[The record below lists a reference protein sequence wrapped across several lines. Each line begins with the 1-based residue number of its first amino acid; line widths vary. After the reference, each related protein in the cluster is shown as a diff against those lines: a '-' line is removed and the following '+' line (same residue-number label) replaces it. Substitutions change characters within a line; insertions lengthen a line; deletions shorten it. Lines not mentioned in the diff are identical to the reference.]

1 MYGPLHPK
9 SDVHRLGIKRN
20 EGGRCLMSVKLYVRE
35 EENSLCFYVVN
46 SEENLI
52 KGVAAD
58 QTFNTEATVRNG
70 EFKKQKHKNL
80 KKTAIKENAWTIHQG
95 NARES

>member
-1 MYGPLHPK
+1 MKMYGPLHPK

-52 KGVAAD
+52 KGVAED
-58 QTFNTEATVRNG
+58 
-70 EFKKQKHKNL
+70 
-80 KKTAIKENAWTIHQG
+80 
-95 NARES
+95 